1 EEPHAVLE
9 SLGLDRAQVSIET
22 LDPLPREDVAALIAD
37 AFAVEAAPRRAV
49 EWAMER
55 AGGSPGRTV
64 GLIEELVRSGARTTD
79 DGKLVLPRELPDT
92 VALAGRREWGSVL
105 DNLKG
110 GIARRFALLQALPGA
125 PSIAELESLDER
137 HGENG
142 DGGPDWRLALEEL
155 AARHLVE
162 RRFSDGE
169 VRFAIPDTVRE
180 VEWSGRLSS
189 DETTRVLE
197 R

>member
-1 EEPHAVLE
+1 
-9 SLGLDRAQVSIET
+9 
-22 LDPLPREDVAALIAD
+22 
-37 AFAVEAAPRRAV
+37 
-49 EWAMER
+49 
-55 AGGSPGRTV
+55 
-64 GLIEELVRSGARTTD
+64 ARTTD

-105 DNLKG
+105 ENLKG

-155 AARHLVE
+155 AARHLVG

-197 R
+197 RSLRILRTPSLHGAPPERLALLSSISSRLGRSDDAL